1 MYPISKKMSQSLQ
14 GSHRPMIYVGVI
26 SIDGVQTYIPVD
38 DGSVTVDRTS
48 QDVRR
53 TLSFT
58 TGAQDL
64 VPLAPNDPLQIY
76 GNHVYVYRGVVWNIG
91 GIDQNLYKAK
101 LPLSKEWRVPANG
114 AYELVPLGVFR
125 INKVS
130 IDESEDSNIT
140 ISVDAS
146 DISANIGKNHWT
158 NPVTVWK
165 TPYSVPVAKTD
176 TTPEAHYS
184 ATSTMEAIKMLITDR
199 WPLNNTFGPPTFNF
213 SGIADKNL
221 NKPVIMGSQT
231 VSTSGSN
238 SPWTDITALATA
250 LNAELFVDADGAFN
264 LRTVPDPNTVPPVW
278 SFFDGEGGLL
288 TKATRELSD
297 SKAVNYVIATGE
309 NTGATSPLRSVQT
322 DNDPSSPTYYKGTF
336 GRVVGMEPG
345 RKKLTTQAE
354 VDNAAKTYLNWFVG
368 GDEST
373 TIEGVVNPA
382 LDVGDVIRVRRQKIG
397 IFDHSAVEC
406 QLGADIPSNPTQP
419 LTQLVV
425 KTVLKD
431 ITAGTKLI
439 ITTNYGSQ
447 ALTTSNAC
455 KAGSTILYVEP
466 FSPSQNY
473 RKDAI
478 ICLGA
483 TPVDGGVNYYIDKL
497 EIPLGLDKPI
507 SITARERRVGTK
519 KDAVR
524 IAEYSQ

>member
-1 MYPISKKMSQSLQ
+1 MRQSLQ
-14 GSHRPMIYVGVI
+14 GSHRPMIYVGVV
-26 SIDGVQTYIPVD
+26 SADGTQYYIPVE
-38 DGSVTVDRTS
+38 DGTVTIDRTS
-48 QDVRR
+48 KDVRR

-58 TGAQDL
+58 TAAEDL
-64 VPLAPNDPLQIY
+64 VPLSDYDPLQIY
-76 GNHVYVYRGVVWNIG
+76 GNHVYVYRGVVWNLA
-91 GIDQNLYKAK
+91 GIDPNLYKAK
-101 LPLSKEWRVPANG
+101 LPLTKEWRVPANG

-130 IDESEDSNIT
+130 IDESEDGNIN

-146 DISANIGKNHWT
+146 DISANIGKNAWT

-165 TPYSVPVAKTD
+165 SAYSVPVAKSD
-176 TTPEAHYS
+176 TTPEAHYT
-184 ATSTMEAIKMLITDR
+184 ATSTMDAIKMLIQDR
-199 WPLNNTFGPPTFNF
+199 WPKHNAFGPPAFNF
-213 SGIADKNL
+213 SGIADKQL
-221 NKPVIMGSQT
+221 TKPVVMGSQT

-264 LRTVPDPNTVPPVW
+264 LRAVPDPNTVPPVW
-278 SFFDGEGGLL
+278 SFLDGEGGLL

-309 NTGATSPLRSVQT
+309 NTGAKTPIRSVQT
-322 DNDPSSPTYYKGTF
+322 DNDPSSPTYYLGTF

-354 VDNAAKTYLNWFVG
+354 VDAAAKTYLNWFVG

-373 TIEGVVNPA
+373 NIEGVVNPA

-397 IFDHSAVEC
+397 IFDHASVEC
-406 QLGADIPSNPTQP
+406 QLAADIPSNPTAP

-425 KTVLKD
+425 KSVKKD
-431 ITAGTKLI
+431 IPAGTQLL
-439 ITTNYGSQ
+439 ITTNYSNQ
-447 ALTTSNAC
+447 ALTVSTIC
-455 KAGSTILYVEP
+455 PAGSTILYVQP
-466 FSPSQNY
+466 FLPTQNY
-473 RKDAI
+473 RKNAI
-478 ICLGA
+478 VCLA
-483 TPVDGGVNYYIDKL
+483 STPVDGAVNYYIDKL
-497 EIPLGLDKPI
+497 EIPLGLDKPL